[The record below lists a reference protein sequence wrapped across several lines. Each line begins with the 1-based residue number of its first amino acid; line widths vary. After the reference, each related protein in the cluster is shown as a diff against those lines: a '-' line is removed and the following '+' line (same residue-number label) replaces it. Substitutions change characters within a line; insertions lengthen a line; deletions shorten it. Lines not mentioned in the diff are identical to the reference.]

1 MTKPKPLVLH
11 MNPVRYAHEPWTKM
25 QSIAEVVFIKEYSRE
40 HFIED
45 LHGKFS
51 NVIAIGRGYL
61 TKELVGPFDED
72 LISHF
77 PPSLKYIA
85 HQGAGYDQVLVSALS
100 EKNILLSHC
109 PDIINNST
117 ADTNLY
123 LLLGAMRNFEGGRRR
138 LYDGKWPTCGF
149 GAGAK
154 EGWSPKKKILGIIGM
169 GGIGQAF
176 RDRAAPLGFEKIVY
190 HNRKRLSKEEEKDSH
205 YMSSLDELV
214 KIADIIS
221 INCPLNDSTYH
232 LIDSSLMEKMKSGV
246 IIVNTARGSVIDQDA
261 LIKNLKTGKVGAAG
275 LDVFENEPYV
285 PKSLLELPNVLA
297 LPHMG
302 THSIQTVYEME
313 KSVIDNIYKGLVSN
327 TMITIV
333 PEQKN
338 LFS

>member
-1 MTKPKPLVLH
+1 MSKPKPLVLH
-11 MNPVRYAHEPWTKM
+11 MNPVRFAQESWAKM
-25 QSIAEVVFIKEYSRE
+25 NDIAEVIFIKEYSRE
-40 HFIED
+40 QFIED
-45 LHGKFS
+45 LHGKFN
-51 NVIAIGRGYL
+51 NVTAIGRGYL
-61 TKELVGPFDED
+61 TKELVGLFDEE
-72 LISHF
+72 LISQF
-77 PPSLKYIA
+77 PSSLKYIA
-85 HQGAGYDQVLVSALS
+85 HQGAGYDQVSVSALTA
-100 EKNILLSHC
+100 KNILLSHC

-123 LLLGAMRNFEGGRRR
+123 LLLGAMRNFEAGRCH
-138 LYDGKWPTCGF
+138 LYDGKWPAGGF

-176 RDRAAPLGFEKIVY
+176 RDRAVPLGFEKIVY
-190 HNRKRLSKEEEKDSH
+190 YNRKRLSKGKEKECQ

-214 KIADIIS
+214 KVADVIS
-221 INCPLNDSTYH
+221 INCPLNKSTYH
-232 LIDSSLMEKMKSGV
+232 LINSSLIEKMKFGV

-261 LIKNLKTGKVGAAG
+261 LVENLKTGKVGAAG

-285 PKSLLELPNVLA
+285 PKTLLDLPNVLA

-313 KSVIDNIYKGLVSN
+313 QSVIDNIYKGIVSN

-333 PEQKN
+333 PEQRN
-338 LFS
+338 SFS

>member
-1 MTKPKPLVLH
+1 MTKSKPLVLH
-11 MNPVRYAHEPWTKM
+11 MNPVRYAHESWAKM
-25 QSIAEVVFIKEYSRE
+25 NDIAEVVFIKEYSRE
-40 HFIED
+40 QFIED
-45 LHGKFS
+45 LHGKFN

-61 TKELVGPFDED
+61 TKELVGPFDEE

-85 HQGAGYDQVLVSALS
+85 HQGAGYDQVSVSALT

-109 PDIINNST
+109 PDVINNST

-123 LLLGAMRNFEGGRRR
+123 LLLGAMRNFEAGRRR
-138 LYDGKWPTCGF
+138 LYDGKWPTGGF

-154 EGWSPKKKILGIIGM
+154 VGWCPKQKILGIIGM

-176 RDRAAPLGFEKIVY
+176 RDRAVPLGFQKIVY
-190 HNRKRLSKEEEKDSH
+190 YNRKRLPKGEEKDSQ
-205 YMSSLDELV
+205 YISSLDELV
-214 KIADIIS
+214 KVADVIS
-221 INCPLNDSTYH
+221 VNCPLNKSTYH
-232 LIDSSLMEKMKSGV
+232 LIDASLIGKMKFGV
-246 IIVNTARGSVIDQDA
+246 IIVNTARGSVIDEEA
-261 LIKNLKTGKVGAAG
+261 LVENLKSGKVAAAG
-275 LDVFENEPYV
+275 LDVFENEPDV
-285 PKSLLELPNVLA
+285 SKDLLDLPNVLA

-302 THSIQTVYEME
+302 THAIQTVYEME
-313 KSVIDNIYKGLVSN
+313 QSVVDNIYEGLVSN